1 MTVVNPTPAGPVPG
15 IIKAQATKTANYT
28 LTANDAVILANA
40 TSAAFAVTLPTAVGV
55 GGTEYIIKAITTN
68 ANIVTVETTS
78 AQTID
83 GKATVELTT
92 TVAGGYSSI
101 TVVSDG
107 ANWRLV

>member
-1 MTVVNPTPAGPVPG
+1 MTVINPTPAGPVPG
-15 IIKAQATKTANYT
+15 IIKAQATKTAAYT
-28 LTANDAVILANA
+28 LTSTDAVILANA
-40 TSAAFAVTLPTAVGV
+40 TSASFAVTLPTAVGT
-55 GGTEYIIKAITTN
+55 GGTEYVVKAITTN

-92 TVAGGYSSI
+92 TVAGGYSSL

-107 ANWRLV
+107 ANWRIV